1 MIRQKEVY
9 LVDFA
14 KKYNSEFV
22 LPSVRDSAKLHGKI
36 RPAVIMQNNFLNK
49 TIEKDMYKSVLVVP
63 MTSSPLK
70 RDYRVSINARDNL
83 KEDSQCVA
91 NWICTLDISRVHT
104 DKGLI
109 TTLSDEE
116 FEDLKQKI
124 CNVM

>member
-14 KKYNSEFV
+14 KKYHSEF
-22 LPSVRDSAKLHGKI
+22 GKV
-36 RPAVIMQNNFLNK
+36 RPAVIMQNNFLNR

-63 MTSSPLK
+63 LTSSKLT
-70 RDYRVSINARDNL
+70 RDYRIPIRARDNL

-91 NWICTLDISRVHT
+91 NWMCTLDISRVQT
-104 DKGLI
+104 EKGLL
-109 TTLSDEE
+109 TTLTDDEFDE
-116 FEDLKQKI
+116 LKLKV